1 MGAAIDRHP
10 GRCGQPGFPVP
21 VCLFGAAT
29 HNFPGFR
36 VCGGRDRAQAKV
48 RRYFR
53 KSDQAKRE
61 SKMAGVYPPAIQ
73 NRGVAG
79 GSNAQFSLLLAWLHC
94 GRLRLCRR
102 FWCFHDC
109 CPEKV
114 WRGGRG
120 HDCPIGTRQNN
131 QDLAPALRPIC
142 GGEMG
147 RVKYFLGCFA
157 GGIIVRFS

>member
-1 MGAAIDRHP
+1 
-10 GRCGQPGFPVP
+10 
-21 VCLFGAAT
+21 
-29 HNFPGFR
+29 
-36 VCGGRDRAQAKV
+36 
-48 RRYFR
+48 
-53 KSDQAKRE
+53 
-61 SKMAGVYPPAIQ
+61 MAGVYPPAIQ

-120 HDCPIGTRQNN
+120 HDCPIGTRQNVC
-131 QDLAPALRPIC
+131 DSTPGLSRIC
-142 GGEMG
+142 GGRISRKTYFCKRAHGAFSLGPSTIAVTSPSIFAPKCLCGFEGFHFCMSGFVMG
-147 RVKYFLGCFA
+147 YPCLKTCGIVHSRRKR
-157 GGIIVRFS
+157 GGGKRPCYESACNGV